1 MEKTTSTERHIQ
13 SNLQNKTGNA
23 WKRDNSG
30 VSGSCLLLYRNVHA
44 DPAAE
49 HSGLSHSRRCAG
61 LLRVSVIWQ
70 AVRINTQTEWNFVE
84 EGLRGQNDHFW
95 ERNAGVIGKGFKTQR
110 KRKTKEP
117 WIITSA
123 VGTIYVHFFI
133 FIFIFPFCYSFC
145 YWSTINMLQFL
156 VFLIVGFPPLF
167 CRITLKEDNEGFE
180 FAVPQNWSMKWIDG
194 SLGRLGKLLK
204 S

>member
-13 SNLQNKTGNA
+13 SNLQNKTGNT

-49 HSGLSHSRRCAG
+49 HSGLSRSRRCAG
-61 LLRVSVIWQ
+61 LLRVSVIRQ
-70 AVRINTQTEWNFVE
+70 AVRINTQTEWKFVE

-123 VGTIYVHFFI
+123 VGTIYVHFLFLYLFFLFVI
-133 FIFIFPFCYSFC
+133 VFVIDQPSICCSFLC
-145 YWSTINMLQFL
+145 FL
-156 VFLIVGFPPLF
+156 L
-167 CRITLKEDNEGFE
+167 
-180 FAVPQNWSMKWIDG
+180 
-194 SLGRLGKLLK
+194 
-204 S
+204 